1 MMKPNHNRNPRPP
14 WPRHEESQCLRFSPL
29 AWMKLQ
35 LLLHAGD
42 TEVGGFGIS
51 AHEDLLYVTDFV
63 TVRQYTT
70 SVTVRF
76 DDAAVADHFDQCVD
90 AGLSPSRFARIWIH
104 THPGDSPEPSF
115 TDEETFS
122 RVFGSCDWAVM
133 FICSRTERTYARLR
147 FFAGPG
153 GEMLLPVEV
162 DWASWPA
169 LVAAHGDQMP
179 ILLGDWAAEFAA
191 NVVPEVQQAFDLAP
205 QPMPGGGAGD
215 HLYHWYEGS
224 HEEPFPGQDREQL
237 MEREIITLYEQ
248 QWELEDHKPQRSGW
262 EVPA

>member
-1 MMKPNHNRNPRPP
+1 MKQKHNRQPRPP
-14 WPRHEESQCLRFSPL
+14 WPRHEEGRCLRFSPL

-51 AHEDLLYVTDFV
+51 AEKDLLYVTDFM
-63 TVRQYTT
+63 TIRQYTT

-104 THPGDSPEPSF
+104 THPGDSPNPSF
-115 TDEETFS
+115 TDEETFT

-133 FICSRTERTYARLR
+133 FICSHTARTYARLR

-162 DWASWPA
+162 DWTSWPA
-169 LVAAHGDQMP
+169 LATAHGQQMP
-179 ILLGDWAAEFAA
+179 ILLSDWAAEYTA
-191 NVVPEVQQAFDLAP
+191 NVVPEFQQLGLRQ
-205 QPMPGGGAGD
+205 QPMLGGEAAD
-215 HLYHWYEGS
+215 DLYHWYEGF
-224 HEEPFPGQDREQL
+224 HEEPLSGQDREQQ
-237 MEREIITLYEQ
+237 MERELITLYEQ
-248 QWELEDHKPQRSGW
+248 QWELEAHEPQRSGW
-262 EVPA
+262 EVRA